1 MHFAPVIKISSRCD
15 RICHSLGVYWPSKI
29 ITGGDKMSQFT
40 STEDFPTN
48 QAAFDA
54 RFNTEE
60 ACQAYLFKMRWPD
73 GFICTRCGNKRHWKS
88 SRGLYICYRCEH
100 QHSVTAGTIMAGTRK
115 PLVAWFKAM
124 WWFTTRKSG
133 VNAINLQDLLGLGS
147 YHTAW
152 RWLQKLRSCT
162 IRQNREKLSGKVEA
176 DEFYLGGEHG
186 GGKRGRGAEHKC
198 AVAIAVE
205 RREHK
210 LGRIRLQLIDDCS
223 SGQLVP
229 FVCGNVSKGSAVTTD
244 GWKSYNELGTEG
256 YIHRKIVKAK
266 AAEKESI
273 LSGAH
278 LVISLIKRLMIG
290 TFQGR
295 FEKKYLQR
303 YLDEYV
309 FRFNR
314 RTTASVGKRFFR
326 IVHQAVTTQALPK
339 KQIMLGVPSLGLAN

>member
-1 MHFAPVIKISSRCD
+1 MD
-15 RICHSLGVYWPSKI
+15 
-29 ITGGDKMSQFT
+29 QFT
-40 STEDFPTN
+40 ITEDFPKN
-48 QAAFDA
+48 QAAFDT
-54 RFNTEE
+54 RFSTEE
-60 ACQAYLFKMRWPD
+60 ACQTYLYELRWPD
-73 GFICTRCGNKRHWKS
+73 GFKCIRCGETRHWKS
-88 SRGLYICYRCEH
+88 NRGLYICFRCEH
-100 QHSVTAGTIMAGTRK
+100 QHSITAGTIMAGTRK
-115 PLVAWFKAM
+115 PLVLWFKAM

-162 IRQNREKLSGKVEA
+162 IRQNREKLSGKVEV
-176 DEFYLGGEHG
+176 DEFYLGGEYG

-205 RREHK
+205 RKGRK

-223 SGQLVP
+223 SGQLIP
-229 FVCGNVSKGSAVTTD
+229 FMINNVSQGSVVTTD
-244 GWKSYNELGTEG
+244 GWKGYNDLDSEG
-256 YIHRKIVKAK
+256 YDHLQVVRSKTL
-266 AAEKESI
+266 ERESV

-295 FEKKYLQR
+295 FERKYLQR

-314 RTTASVGKRFFR
+314 RATASVGKRFYR
-326 IVHQAVTTQALPK
+326 IVQQAVATKALPK
-339 KQIMLGVPSLGLAN
+339 KQIILGVPSLGLAG

>member
-1 MHFAPVIKISSRCD
+1 MDP
-15 RICHSLGVYWPSKI
+15 
-29 ITGGDKMSQFT
+29 FT
-40 STEDFPTN
+40 ITEDFPTN
-48 QAAFDA
+48 QVAFDA
-54 RFNTEE
+54 RFSTEE
-60 ACQAYLFKMRWPD
+60 ACRAYLFELRWPD
-73 GFICTRCGNKRHWKS
+73 GFICTQCGEKRHWKS
-88 SRGLYICYRCEH
+88 NRGLYICYRCEH
-100 QHSVTAGTIMAGTRK
+100 QHSITAGTILAGTRK

-147 YHTAW
+147 YNTAW

-162 IRQNREKLSGKVEA
+162 IRQNREQLSGLVEA

-205 RREHK
+205 RKGRK
-210 LGRIRLQLIDDCS
+210 LGRVRMQLIDDCS
-223 SGQLVP
+223 SDQLIP
-229 FVCGNVSKGSAVTTD
+229 FVTSNVSQGSIISTD
-244 GWKSYNELGTEG
+244 GWKSYNELGSEG
-256 YIHRKIVKAK
+256 YVHRQVVRSKTP
-266 AAEKESI
+266 EKESV

-278 LVISLIKRLMIG
+278 LVISLIKRLIIG

-295 FEKKYLQR
+295 FERKYLQR

-314 RTTASVGKRFFR
+314 RATACVGKRFYR
-326 IVHQAVTTQALPK
+326 IVQQAVTTKALPI